1 MLSLPDRTRTH
12 VFSSLCLCASNL
24 RDNLKR
30 PLALQALQLCDDEL
44 WLHQLAIE
52 LALEL
57 GFTSKWFYDQR
68 FRPY

>member
-1 MLSLPDRTRTH
+1 M
-12 VFSSLCLCASNL
+12 
-24 RDNLKR
+24 KR

-68 FRPY
+68 FRPF